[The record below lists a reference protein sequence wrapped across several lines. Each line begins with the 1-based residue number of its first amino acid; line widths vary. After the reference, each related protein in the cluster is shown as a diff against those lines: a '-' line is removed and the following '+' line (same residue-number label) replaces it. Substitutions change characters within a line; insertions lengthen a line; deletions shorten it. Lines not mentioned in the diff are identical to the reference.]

1 MRPLFPRLAATLL
14 AAVSSAALL
23 SGCGS
28 DEDEPQA
35 PGDKQILDKQW
46 QVVSINTTPDAASTI
61 PESIPQAPTLSF
73 GESTMVGNTGCT
85 QMVGKVTYSADD
97 ERENI
102 RDGNRLHFDEVD
114 YDETAKDCHGASV
127 WADNL
132 LRNLISADRDF
143 RYTVNSNNQLV
154 LELVS
159 DAVDSPSIKLVSL
172 GD

>member
-1 MRPLFPRLAATLL
+1 MMPRFPRLAAALL

-35 PGDKQILDKQW
+35 PGDEQILDKHW
-46 QVVSINTTPDAASTI
+46 QVVSINTNPDAASTI
-61 PESIPQAPTLSF
+61 PKSIPQAPTLSF

-97 ERENI
+97 ERQNI
-102 RDGNRLHFDEVD
+102 REGNRLHFDEVEF
-114 YDETAKDCHGASV
+114 DETAEDCHGASV

-132 LRNLISADRDF
+132 LRNLITSDNDF
-143 RYTVNSNNQLV
+143 IYTVNSNNQLI
-154 LELVS
+154 LEL
-159 DAVDSPSIKLVSL
+159 DTNEVDSPSIKLVSRA
-172 GD
+172 

>member
-1 MRPLFPRLAATLL
+1 
-14 AAVSSAALL
+14 
-23 SGCGS
+23 
-28 DEDEPQA
+28 
-35 PGDKQILDKQW
+35 
-46 QVVSINTTPDAASTI
+46 
-61 PESIPQAPTLSF
+61 
-73 GESTMVGNTGCT
+73 
-85 QMVGKVTYSADD
+85 MVGKVTYSADD

-172 GD
+172 GG